1 MPRVKID
8 GVETTLR
15 YDSHSGNRGH
25 QYLTPGNRASHAFP
39 WRLEHRAGQA
49 FRINGHDYVVLGGS
63 TDAGSCSV
71 LDRATG
77 PGTDGDGDAG

>member
-15 YDSHSGNRGH
+15 YDSHSGSRGH

-49 FRINGHDYVVLGGS
+49 FRINGHDYVVLSASDS
-63 TDAGSCSV
+63 TNSV

-77 PGTDGDGDAG
+77 PGTDGDSDAG